1 MRHWQKDEN
10 NESER
15 GKAWKEILSTV
26 RWLLD
31 ISVCRVISTRF
42 DTFPRL
48 DIFLI
53 VYRYLRSIAG
63 AKYKIPFF
71 FWFFAIH
78 EFEEKFPRWWA
89 LYPNI
94 EIRSI
99 NFFWMLRQRDVHF
112 KNRYFFS
119 PPRKSINLGIS
130 CLYRFACSFWKY
142 R

>member
-63 AKYKIPFF
+63 AKYKILFLVLCYS
-71 FWFFAIH
+71 
-78 EFEEKFPRWWA
+78 R
-89 LYPNI
+89 
-94 EIRSI
+94 IR
-99 NFFWMLRQRDVHF
+99 
-112 KNRYFFS
+112 
-119 PPRKSINLGIS
+119 RKIS
-130 CLYRFACSFWKY
+130 TVMSVVSEY
-142 R
+142 

>member
-71 FWFFAIH
+71 FLVLCYS
-78 EFEEKFPRWWA
+78 R
-89 LYPNI
+89 
-94 EIRSI
+94 IRG
-99 NFFWMLRQRDVHF
+99 
-112 KNRYFFS
+112 K
-119 PPRKSINLGIS
+119 IS
-130 CLYRFACSFWKY
+130 TVMSVVSEY
-142 R
+142 